1 MVRRRL
7 WSRLKGLPTKTPVE
21 SIDLYAFVVAW
32 SDFVG
37 AIFNPV
43 CTGVGLPNSDQT
55 WLGAWER
62 TTCRRKIRARRIW
75 SSTLHTWRPWR
86 VNCMTWAHH
95 IPCDAPSDISCF
107 RDFRACA
114 SWWRILK
121 VPSCQARKG
130 TTVLQL
136 AEDSLRR
143 PQGPGGRGLDTW
155 NLWDCARNT
164 VEIRG
169 VWIHQLRSGIIAVQT
184 WSNCILF
191 ALTLLLCMYP
201 ICSNCSLF
209 SQVLN
214 ALNIAV
220 YLLVAS
226 SRVKTNT
233 SSFLH
238 PWIPLAHCVS
248 WCAMLWFGGQCV
260 CSRKNTT
267 FRKFKSTKEPWKW
280 IPISPRAPNKTS
292 WIMNGMANFP
302 RQHVDHMIC
311 LAGRRTSG
319 SFSHKGLQWAQ
330 LAVGSC
336 GIDEQATRIKWG
348 WVKTLS
354 PWWTS
359 K

>member
-143 PQGPGGRGLDTW
+143 PQGPGGRGWRLGTS
-155 NLWDCARNT
+155 
-164 VEIRG
+164 EIAPG
-169 VWIHQLRSGIIAVQT
+169 TQLRFVAFEFTNWEAV
-184 WSNCILF
+184 
-191 ALTLLLCMYP
+191 LLP
-201 ICSNCSLF
+201 FKHGRTAFSLHLHCF
-209 SQVLN
+209 SACLP
-214 ALNIAV
+214 
-220 YLLVAS
+220 YVATAAS
-226 SRVKTNT
+226 
-233 SSFLH
+233 
-238 PWIPLAHCVS
+238 LARS
-248 WCAMLWFGGQCV
+248 WM
-260 CSRKNTT
+260 R
-267 FRKFKSTKEPWKW
+267 
-280 IPISPRAPNKTS
+280 
-292 WIMNGMANFP
+292 
-302 RQHVDHMIC
+302 
-311 LAGRRTSG
+311 
-319 SFSHKGLQWAQ
+319 
-330 LAVGSC
+330 
-336 GIDEQATRIKWG
+336 
-348 WVKTLS
+348 
-354 PWWTS
+354 
-359 K
+359 